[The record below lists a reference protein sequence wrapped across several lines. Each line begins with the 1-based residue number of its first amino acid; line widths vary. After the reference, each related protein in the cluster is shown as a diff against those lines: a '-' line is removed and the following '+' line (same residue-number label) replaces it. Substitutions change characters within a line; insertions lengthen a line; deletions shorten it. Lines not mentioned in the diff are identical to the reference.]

1 MFRTLFA
8 AALLIAAITG
18 LAGSAEADE
27 GMWPFDEA
35 PVARVK
41 DALGVT
47 LDGHWL
53 DHLRAASVRLTNG
66 CSASIVSREG
76 LVLTNQHCIV
86 ACAQQLSP
94 ASSDYVGDGFIAQSP
109 GDERTCPGVQA
120 EVLVGITDVT
130 APIYAAS
137 AGKSGEAFATAREGA
152 IAQAEKDACNG
163 DARYRCQVIS
173 FYEGGEFKVYRFRK
187 YSDVRLV
194 FTPEFAAAFFGGDP
208 DNFNFPRFDLD
219 CAFLRLYENGKPATT
234 PDFLAWS
241 TSAPQAGE
249 PVFMSGSPGATE
261 RQLTVSQLESL
272 RDVALPLL
280 ALEQAEL
287 RGRLIELGEQGPD
300 MRRLIAGALFNNE
313 NTYKILAGRLAALRD
328 PTFIAARQK
337 DETDLKARLAADAK
351 FAGQLGD
358 PWADIDK
365 AQGAYRRQFVV
376 WYELE
381 AGAGAGSDL
390 FRYARDLVRAAAER
404 VKPTNQRLPE
414 YADSRL
420 PLEEKVLF
428 DAKPVQPV
436 LERLELEFWLSKTRE
451 LLGADS
457 PAVNMLLGKDSPEGL
472 AQQLVAGTKLAD
484 PAVRRRLWSGGM
496 EAIAA
501 SDDPM
506 IRFVLRTDPLSRA
519 ARSVWED
526 EVIGPVQ
533 DAGERIARLRYDLYG
548 QSLYPDATF
557 SLRLSYGKVA
567 GWTDQGQETPP
578 FTTFAGLFTRA
589 TGAPPYRLPPRWL
602 AAGAKL
608 DQSTVLDFSTTNDI
622 TGGGSGSP
630 VVDAKGEIVGTAFDG
645 NLHSIAGDF
654 TYDAALNRTIVVST
668 AAISEVL
675 GKVYGDAA
683 LAKELAGP

>member
-1 MFRTLFA
+1 MFRTFFA
-8 AALLIAAITG
+8 AALIIAAVAG
-18 LAGSAEADE
+18 LAGSAAADE

-47 LDGHWL
+47 LDSRWL

-66 CSASIVSREG
+66 CSAAIVSREG

-94 ASSDYVGDGFIAQSP
+94 ASGDYLGDGFVAESLSQ
-109 GDERTCPGVQA
+109 ERTCPGVQA
-120 EVLVGITDVT
+120 EVLIAITDVT
-130 APIYAAS
+130 APIYAAG
-137 AGKSGEAFATAREGA
+137 AGKIGEAFASAREGA

-163 DARYRCQVIS
+163 DLRYRCQVIS
-173 FYEGGEFKVYRFRK
+173 FYQGGEFKVYKFRK

-219 CAFLRLYENGKPATT
+219 CAFLRLYENDKPAVT
-234 PDFLAWS
+234 PNYLAWS
-241 TSAPQAGE
+241 TAAPQAGE

-261 RQLTVSQLESL
+261 RQLTVSQLKSL
-272 RDVALPLL
+272 RDVALPLM
-280 ALEQAEL
+280 ALQQAEL
-287 RGRLIELGEQGPD
+287 RGRLTQLGEQGAD
-300 MRRLIAGALFNNE
+300 MRRLIADALFIDE

-328 PTFIAARQK
+328 PAFIASREK
-337 DETDLKARLAADAK
+337 DEADLRARVAADPK
-351 FAGQLGD
+351 FAAQIGD
-358 PWADIDK
+358 PWGEIDK
-365 AQGAYRRQFVV
+365 AQDAYRRQFVV

-381 AGAGAGSDL
+381 SGAGGGSDL

-404 VKPTNQRLPE
+404 VKPSNQRMPE

-420 PLEEKVLF
+420 ALYEKLLL
-428 DAKPVQPV
+428 DAKPVRPV
-436 LERLELEFWLSKTRE
+436 LERLQLEFWLSKTRE

-457 PAVNMLLGKDSPEGL
+457 PAITMLLANESPEEL
-472 AQQLVAGTKLAD
+472 AERLVAGSRLAD
-484 PAVRRRLWSGGM
+484 PAVRRQLWSGGM
-496 EAIAA
+496 EAIVA
-501 SDDPM
+501 SNDPM
-506 IRFVLRTDPLSRA
+506 IAFVLRTDPLSRA
-519 ARSVWED
+519 ARQVWEE

-533 DAGERIARLRYDLYG
+533 DAGERIARVRYDLYG
-548 QSLYPDATF
+548 PSLYPDATF

-589 TGAPPYRLPPRWL
+589 TGAPPYRLPPRWV
-602 AAGAKL
+602 ADSAKL
-608 DQSTVLDFSTTNDI
+608 DPSTVLDFSTTNDI

-630 VVDAKGEIVGTAFDG
+630 VVNAKGEIVGTAFDG
-645 NLHSIAGDF
+645 NIHSIAGDF
-654 TYDAALNRTIVVST
+654 SYDAALNRTIVVST
-668 AAISEVL
+668 VAITEAL
-675 GKVYGDAA
+675 GRVYGDTA
-683 LAKELAGP
+683 LAKELSGP

>member
-1 MFRTLFA
+1 MFRMFFA
-8 AALLIAAITG
+8 AALPIAAVAG
-18 LAGSAEADE
+18 LAGSAAADE

-35 PVARVK
+35 PVARVR

-47 LDGHWL
+47 LDSRWL

-66 CSASIVSREG
+66 CSAAIVSREG

-94 ASSDYVGDGFIAQSP
+94 ASSDYLSDGFVAESP
-109 GDERTCPGVQA
+109 SQERTCPGVQA
-120 EVLVGITDVT
+120 EVLVAISDVT

-137 AGKSGEAFATAREGA
+137 AGKVGEAFASAREGA

-163 DARYRCQVIS
+163 DLRYRCQVIS
-173 FYEGGEFKVYRFRK
+173 FYQGGEFKVYKFRK

-219 CAFLRLYENGKPATT
+219 CAFLRLYENDKPATT
-234 PDFLAWS
+234 PNYLAWS
-241 TSAPQAGE
+241 TTAPQAGD

-261 RQLTVSQLESL
+261 RQLTVAQLKSL

-280 ALEQAEL
+280 ALQQAEL
-287 RGRLIELGEQGPD
+287 RGRLIQLGEQGAD
-300 MRRLIAGALFNNE
+300 MRRLIADALFNDE
-313 NTYKILAGRLAALRD
+313 NTYKILSGRLAALRD
-328 PTFIAARQK
+328 PAFMASREK
-337 DETDLKARLAADAK
+337 DEADLKARLAADPK
-351 FAGQLGD
+351 FTGQIGD
-358 PWADIDK
+358 PWGEIDN
-365 AQGAYRRQFVV
+365 AQAAYRRQFVV

-381 AGAGAGSDL
+381 SGAGGGSEL

-404 VKPTNQRLPE
+404 VKPSNQRLPE

-420 PLEEKVLF
+420 ALYQKLLL
-428 DAKPVQPV
+428 DAKPVRPM
-436 LERLELEFWLSKTRE
+436 LERLQLEFWLSKTRE

-457 PAVNMLLGKDSPEGL
+457 PAITMLLANESPEEL
-472 AQQLVAGTKLAD
+472 AQRLVAGSRLAD
-484 PAVRRRLWSGGM
+484 PAVRRQLWSGGM
-496 EAIAA
+496 EAIIA
-501 SDDPM
+501 SNDPM
-506 IRFVLRTDPLSRA
+506 IAFVLRTDPLSRA
-519 ARSVWED
+519 ARQVWEE

-533 DAGERIARLRYDLYG
+533 DAGERIARVRYELYG
-548 QSLYPDATF
+548 PSLYPDATF

-589 TGAPPYRLPPRWL
+589 TGAPPYRLPPRWVTD
-602 AAGAKL
+602 GAKL
-608 DQSTVLDFSTTNDI
+608 NPGTVLDFATTNDI

-630 VVDAKGEIVGTAFDG
+630 VVNARGEIVGTAFDG
-645 NLHSIAGDF
+645 NIHSIAGDF
-654 TYDAALNRTIVVST
+654 IYDAALNRTIVVST

-683 LAKELAGP
+683 LAKELSGP